1 MTTLNWNLTAINHQ
15 WTRLLKCKITA
26 ILVLV
31 CFYQLAQAVPIV
43 IQVTDINEQPLNQ
56 AVVEVIRQNPTTR
69 SMAVSS
75 EPVVMDQMN
84 KRFVPDLILI
94 QQGQSVVFPNSDN
107 IRHHVYSFS
116 KAKRFELKLYAGQPQ
131 NPIEFEKNGVVI
143 VGCNIH
149 DSMVGSIYVAK
160 DSAMITNEKGKV
172 TLDFE
177 PIIDKISIWYP
188 LQKNNPEQRKIID
201 LKNYPLSE
209 DKQGYIVSID
219 IIEAKP
225 RDTFGDTFGNAY

>member
-1 MTTLNWNLTAINHQ
+1 MTPLNWNLTAINHQ
-15 WTRLLKCKITA
+15 WIRLLKSKIAA

-177 PIIDKISIWYP
+177 PIIDKISIWHP

-219 IIEAKP
+219 IIEPKP